1 MLYKNI
7 LKELPPTQLDK
18 MKMGKRSYLAV
29 SRIEKT
35 KKCGRILVV
44 DIYKRVK
51 PRELQFRFFTD
62 GKTFQVY
69 SVENEKWAQKTL
81 YSIIS
86 GRSDYCYGYVP
97 EEYKIASSENTIN
110 EVKKIIG
117 IDNCAE
123 DSIIRLVDDFVR
135 GITRERRQ
143 RANDAKEERI
153 RRHMDLFGEYPSG
166 FNDYLRTELFGE
178 YIFVDKKIKGIK
190 PGVCTACGKKIK
202 FSEPVKH
209 RSIIKCPKCG
219 KQTVV
224 FEKRYID
231 SIRERRRVC
240 IADRKDGHLLF
251 RWLDVSCGWYIADNG
266 KYKPYYNKADYAR
279 TLQIYEQ
286 GKEKTVCYEYKY
298 AYPWGAKWRKQ
309 DLSCD
314 DLAYFYNRNLT
325 KVFGNKYYNV
335 DLEKELQENHQPL
348 HVIKMLKNLKELPPT
363 EYLFKMGMYRL
374 ASELDPETLGNGRDF
389 ASILGVSAQYKKMYA
404 ERNVS
409 NDEHY
414 IIKAAREWVSDEDFV
429 KLRNLRPNSA
439 QSTTICI
446 MLETM
451 TFKKFV
457 NYFTAQRKLYPREG
471 LDQVL
476 RWYNDYISMSEQMNV
491 DLSHKSVRY
500 PKDIKTA
507 HNELLKKHKA
517 IEDEA
522 LERQMKKATENLY
535 NGLTEYKDKD
545 YAIVFPHSRAEFIA
559 EGQSLN
565 HCVGTQE
572 MYFKNHLAGTKMIF
586 FVRRAADIQKPYVTM
601 EIDMKRLVI
610 MQIYGYGDKRPD
622 VQTIKFA
629 NKFLNLLK
637 KDVTARRAC

>member
-1 MLYKNI
+1 MAKSTPAYIREGAEIIKAIQSLSGSHSTW
-7 LKELPPTQLDK
+7 EVFQDF
-18 MKMGKRSYLAV
+18 LAV
-29 SRIEKT
+29 SAISISNWVDWGPQKEREEEYLQTIKKYKPEEQKKLASIFGTLTDELQHISKT
-35 KKCGRILVV
+35 KGPYDVLGGVFHGL
-44 DIYKRVK
+44 
-51 PRELQFRFFTD
+51 ELHNKYRGQFFTPFHICQMMGEMTVGD
-62 GKTFQVY
+62 GTDAAIQ
-69 SVENEKWAQKTL
+69 EQ
-81 YSIIS
+81 
-86 GRSDYCYGYVP
+86 GYVSLCEP
-97 EEYKIASSENTIN
+97 CVGSGGM
-110 EVKKIIG
+110 VLG
-117 IDNCAE
+117 
-123 DSIIRLVDDFVR
+123 F
-135 GITRERRQ
+135 
-143 RANDAKEERI
+143 AKAMEKRK
-153 RRHMDLFGEYPSG
+153 LNYQQQ
-166 FNDYLRTELFGE
+166 LC
-178 YIFVDKKIKGIK
+178 
-190 PGVCTACGKKIK
+190 VCTACGKKIK

-224 FEKRYID
+224 FEKRYTD

-279 TLQIYEQ
+279 TLHIYEQ

-309 DLSCD
+309 GLSCD

-325 KVFGNKYYNV
+325 MVFGNKYYNV
-335 DLEKELQENHQPL
+335 DLEKELQKNHQPL
-348 HVIKMLKNLKELPPT
+348 HVIKMLKHLKELPPT

-374 ASELDPETLGNGRDF
+374 ASELDPETLGDGRNF

-404 ERNVS
+404 ERNIS
-409 NDEHY
+409 NDEHC

-429 KLRNLRPNSA
+429 KLRNLRPNSD
-439 QSTTICI
+439 QSATICM

-457 NYFTAQRKLYPREG
+457 NYFTVQRKLYPREA

-500 PKDIKTA
+500 PKDIKIA
-507 HNELLKKHKA
+507 HNELLKKYKV
-517 IEDEA
+517 IENEV
-522 LERQMKKATENLY
+522 LEQQMKKATENLY